1 MIHEKVYALKNG
13 EKTKGKPID
22 VIAISASSN
31 LRRIRRYRPDISG
44 KKYIAVI
51 YEVEGENYDKE

>member
-1 MIHEKVYALKNG
+1 MGEVIILIHEKVY
-13 EKTKGKPID
+13 T
-22 VIAISASSN
+22 SSN

-51 YEVEGENYDKE
+51 YEMEGENYDKE